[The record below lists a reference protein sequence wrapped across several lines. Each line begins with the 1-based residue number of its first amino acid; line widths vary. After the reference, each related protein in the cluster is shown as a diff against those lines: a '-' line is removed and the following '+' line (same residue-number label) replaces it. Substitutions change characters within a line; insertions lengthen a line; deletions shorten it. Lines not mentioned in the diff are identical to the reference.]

1 MAPNRGIAP
10 LAQGSDFCYFARE
23 LCVAPGAS
31 RAAAPNKTLGPA
43 RVAHS
48 ASFLTGAGGFLQQ
61 FIYRYTGLRLTENG
75 VAPKFKPIL
84 PSSIRKLTVHNVH
97 SRGKRYDVIV
107 EGDSRRMIERE

>member
-1 MAPNRGIAP
+1 MAPR
-10 LAQGSDFCYFARE
+10 
-23 LCVAPGAS
+23 AS

-75 VAPKFKPIL
+75 VAPKCKPIYL
-84 PSSIRKLTVHNVH
+84 
-97 SRGKRYDVIV
+97 KRSFATASAPLSATMPALVIIT
-107 EGDSRRMIERE
+107 GHDPIIAP